1 MQSGRCACGEVEY
14 RLTNSLLVIHACHC
28 TWCQR
33 ETGTA
38 FALNGVIETQHLEV
52 IKGRP
57 VAVLLPSASGKGQ
70 EVLRCPSCQVALWSH
85 YAGAGQALAF
95 VRLGTLDD
103 TSAVQPDVHI
113 FTSSKQSWVTI
124 PEGAKVYPEF
134 YRSADVLN
142 PEALARRNAA
152 LGRDG

>member
-14 RLTNSLLVIHACHC
+14 RLTDSLLVTHACHC

-33 ETGTA
+33 ESGTA
-38 FALNGVIETQHLEV
+38 FALNGVIETSKLELV
-52 IKGRP
+52 KGKP

-103 TSAVQPDVHI
+103 TSHVAPDVHI
-113 FTSSKQSWVTI
+113 FTSTKQPWLAL
-124 PEGAKVYPEF
+124 PEGARAYPDY
-134 YRSADVLN
+134 YRSADVLT
-142 PEALARRNAA
+142 PEAIARRKEA
-152 LGRDG
+152 LERNG